1 MKVRFL
7 LDENLPPKLKLAVQR
22 FNPDIDIIRVGEPEA
37 PPLGTLDPE
46 LLNYL
51 EVSQR
56 S

>member
-37 PPLGTLDPE
+37 PHPLVSRF
-46 LLNYL
+46 YL
-51 EVSQR
+51 EMILGWLCHL
-56 S
+56 